1 MKNFKAYRDVKR
13 KLEKRENIEIEN
25 LENFVADF
33 EKLFFEKDTL
43 DSKLKEL
50 SRKSSMGEMID
61 IIAHQWK
68 QPLTI
73 ISLYNHMLPADYDY
87 GIIDKEYIDSLH
99 EKVDLQVE
107 HLLETLHEFRDFL
120 RPDRKEETFSAH
132 ETIKSA
138 VFLLEDIIKG
148 NQINLKISAENDFS
162 LIGSKNDFKH
172 IFINMVNNSKDAFVE
187 KEISKRRIDINI
199 IKEDEKFII
208 EYIDTAGGVP
218 QKILQNIFEPN
229 ITTKSTGTGMGMYMT
244 RMIIEKLNGHIEV
257 LNYSSVDSIGAKFR
271 LEFRELVKEKV

>member
-1 MKNFKAYRDVKR
+1 VKSFKAYRDVKK
-13 KLEKRENIEIEN
+13 KLENGEEIEREN
-25 LENFVADF
+25 LKNFVSDF
-33 EKLFFEKDTL
+33 EKLFLEKDTL
-43 DSKLKEL
+43 DLKLKEL

-73 ISLYNHMLPADYDY
+73 ISLYNHMLSDDYDY
-87 GIIDKEYIDSLH
+87 EIIDKEYIDTFH
-99 EKVDLQVE
+99 KKVDLQIE

-120 RPDRKEETFSAH
+120 RPDRKEEIFSAH
-132 ETIKSA
+132 EAIKSA

-148 NQINLKISAENDFS
+148 NQINLQISAESNFS

-187 KEISKRRIDINI
+187 KEISKRKIDINI
-199 IKEDEKFII
+199 FKEYNKFII

-218 QKILQNIFEPN
+218 QKILKNIFKPN

-244 RMIIEKLNGHIEV
+244 RMIIEKLNGNIEV
-257 LNYSSVDSIGAKFR
+257 CNYSNFDSTGAKFR
-271 LEFRELVKEKV
+271 LEFQRFF

>member
-1 MKNFKAYRDVKR
+1 VKSFKAYRDVKK
-13 KLEKRENIEIEN
+13 KLENGEEIEREN
-25 LENFVADF
+25 LKNFVSDF
-33 EKLFFEKDTL
+33 EKLFLEKDTL
-43 DSKLKEL
+43 DLKLKEL

-73 ISLYNHMLPADYDY
+73 ISLYNHMLPDDYDY
-87 GIIDKEYIDSLH
+87 EIIDKEYIDSFH
-99 EKVDLQVE
+99 QKVDLQIE

-120 RPDRKEETFSAH
+120 RPNRKEEVFSAH

-148 NQINLKISAENDFS
+148 NQINLQISAESDFS

-172 IFINMVNNSKDAFVE
+172 IFINMINNSKDAFIE
-187 KEISKRRIDINI
+187 KEIGKRKIDINI
-199 IKEDEKFII
+199 LKEDNKFII

-218 QKILQNIFEPN
+218 QKILKNIFEPN

-244 RMIIEKLNGHIEV
+244 RMIIEKLNGNIEV
-257 LNYSSVDSIGAKFR
+257 LNYSNVDSIGAKFR
-271 LEFRELVKEKV
+271 LEFKKSFLNA

>member
-1 MKNFKAYRDVKR
+1 VKSFKAYRDVKK
-13 KLEKRENIEIEN
+13 KLENGEKIEREN
-25 LENFVADF
+25 LENFVSDF
-33 EKLFFEKDTL
+33 EKLFLEKDTL
-43 DSKLKEL
+43 DLKLKEL

-73 ISLYNHMLPADYDY
+73 ISLYNHMLPDDYDY
-87 GIIDKEYIDSLH
+87 EIIDKEYIDSFH
-99 EKVDLQVE
+99 QKVDLQIE

-120 RPDRKEETFSAH
+120 RPNRKEEVFSAH

-148 NQINLKISAENDFS
+148 NQINLQISAESDFS

-172 IFINMVNNSKDAFVE
+172 IFINMINNSKDAFIE
-187 KEISKRRIDINI
+187 KEIGKRKIDINI
-199 IKEDEKFII
+199 LKEDNKFII

-218 QKILQNIFEPN
+218 QKILKNIFEPN

-244 RMIIEKLNGHIEV
+244 RMIIEKLNGNIEV
-257 LNYSSVDSIGAKFR
+257 LNYSNVDSIGAKFR
-271 LEFRELVKEKV
+271 LEFKKSFLNA